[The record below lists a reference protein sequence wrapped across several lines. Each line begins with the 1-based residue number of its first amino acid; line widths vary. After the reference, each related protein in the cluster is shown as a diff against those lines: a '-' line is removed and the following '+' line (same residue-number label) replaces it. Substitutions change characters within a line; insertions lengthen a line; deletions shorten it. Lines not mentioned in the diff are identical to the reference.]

1 MQPKTLITSAQA
13 ASVPVTSSPAA
24 NVHITSHWKDAAA
37 VERYRTGV
45 SLHSH
50 TSCSEESLKFVH
62 MFLDM
67 LPAAGHIMRR
77 YERVC
82 RQKHGLTL
90 DFARAFWRPP
100 MLPKMAFDLEA
111 RQIRRLGLDPL
122 VSITDHDTIEAPM
135 LLRTVPSARHIPVS
149 VEWSAPFGDT
159 ELHLGIHNLPSADGS
174 EWMRRFAHYTAAA
187 EAARDCEDEFGAR
200 VEAMDARLIDMV
212 RELHAT
218 PGVLVIFNH
227 PVWDLHKVGETVHRR
242 EIVRFIAA
250 AGNAIHALELNG
262 LRHARENREVMRLA
276 RDTGHLM
283 ISGGDRHGLEPNA
296 NINLTQARSFR
307 DFVDEIRIERRSH
320 VLFMEQY
327 AKPWEGRILQSTLN
341 AVTDFPDFIEGWQR
355 WDERAFHPD
364 AQGNLRPLSELWATG
379 RAPWPLRFAI
389 QTVKLGRSEMLRR
402 GLSAAIRVS
411 DSMPLEM
418 ELQ

>member
-1 MQPKTLITSAQA
+1 MQPKT
-13 ASVPVTSSPAA
+13 
-24 NVHITSHWKDAAA
+24 HITSRWKDPAA

-62 MFLDM
+62 MFVEM
-67 LPAAGHIMRR
+67 LPAAGIVLRR
-77 YERVC
+77 YERAC
-82 RQKHGLTL
+82 REDHGLAL
-90 DFARAFWRPP
+90 DFERAFWRPP
-100 MLPKMAFDLEA
+100 TLPKMAFELEA
-111 RQIRRLGLDPL
+111 GQIQQAGLEAL

-159 ELHLGIHNLPSADGS
+159 EFHLGIHNLPSAEGP
-174 EWMRRFAHYTAAA
+174 EWMRRFAAYTAEAL
-187 EAARDCEDEFGAR
+187 AARCFEEEFGAK
-200 VEAMDARLIDMV
+200 VEAADAKLLGIV
-212 RELHAT
+212 RELDAT
-218 PGVLVIFNH
+218 PGVLVVFNH
-227 PVWDLHKVGETVHRR
+227 PVWDLHKMGEAVHRR
-242 EIVRFIAA
+242 EVVRFIAA
-250 AGNAIHALELNG
+250 IGRAIHALELNG
-262 LRHARENREVMRLA
+262 LRHAKENREVMRLA
-276 RDTGHLM
+276 RETGHLL

-296 NINLTQARSFR
+296 NLNLTNARSFR
-307 DFVDEIRIERRSH
+307 EFVDEVRIERQSH

-341 AVTDFPDFIEGWQR
+341 AVMDFPEFIEGWQR

-364 AQGNLRPLSELWATG
+364 QQGNMRPLRELWGDG
-379 RAPWPLRFAI
+379 RAPLPLRMAI
-389 QTVKLGRSEMLRR
+389 EVVKLGRSEVFRN
-402 GLSAAIRVS
+402 GLSAALRVS

>member
-1 MQPKTLITSAQA
+1 MQPKTQITSR
-13 ASVPVTSSPAA
+13 
-24 NVHITSHWKDAAA
+24 WKDSAA

-62 MFLDM
+62 MFVEM
-67 LPAAGHIMRR
+67 LPSAGIVLRR
-77 YERVC
+77 YERAA
-82 RQKHGLTL
+82 KEKYGLTL
-90 DFARAFWRPP
+90 DFERAFWRPP
-100 MLPKMAFDLEA
+100 MLPKMAFELEA
-111 RQIRRLGLDPL
+111 GQIRGMGLDPL

-159 ELHLGIHNLPSADGS
+159 EFHLGIHNLPSADGP
-174 EWMRRFAHYTAAA
+174 EWMRRFAEFTA
-187 EAARDCEDEFGAR
+187 EALAARECEEEFGAR
-200 VEAMDARLIDMV
+200 VGAMDAKLIAMV
-212 RELHAT
+212 RELDAT
-218 PGVLVIFNH
+218 PGVLVVFNH
-227 PVWDLHKVGETVHRR
+227 PVWDLHKVGEAVHRR
-242 EIVRFIAA
+242 EVVRFIAA
-250 AGNAIHALELNG
+250 MGAAIHALELNG
-262 LRHARENREVMRLA
+262 LRHAKENREVMRLA
-276 RDTGHLM
+276 RDTGHIL

-296 NINLTQARSFR
+296 NVNLTNARSFR
-307 DFVDEIRIERRSH
+307 EFVDEVRIERQSH
-320 VLFMEQY
+320 VLFMDQY

-364 AQGNLRPLSELWATG
+364 QQGNLRPLSELWARE
-379 RAPWPLRFAI
+379 RAPWPLRMAI
-389 QTVKLGRSEMLRR
+389 EVVRLGRSEFFRN
-402 GLSAAIRVS
+402 GLSAALRVS

>member
-1 MQPKTLITSAQA
+1 MQPKTQITSR
-13 ASVPVTSSPAA
+13 
-24 NVHITSHWKDAAA
+24 WKDVVDHSSRRA

-62 MFLDM
+62 MFLAM
-67 LPAAGHIMRR
+67 LPGTGHVMRR
-77 YERVC
+77 YERAC
-82 RQKHGLTL
+82 EQKYGLRL

-100 MLPKMAFDLEA
+100 MLPKMAFELEA
-111 RQIRRLGLDPL
+111 GQIRGLGLEPL

-159 ELHLGIHNLPSADGS
+159 ELHLGIHNLPSADGP
-174 EWMRRFAHYTAAA
+174 EWRRRFVEYTAEA
-187 EAARDCEDEFGAR
+187 EAARGCPPHRGQEPIGAR
-200 VEAMDARLIDMV
+200 VEAMDARLIAMV
-212 RELHAT
+212 RELNAT

-227 PVWDLHKVGETVHRR
+227 PIWDLHKIGETTHRR
-242 EIVRFIAA
+242 AVVRFIAA
-250 AGNAIHALELNG
+250 AGEAVHALELNG
-262 LRHARENREVMRLA
+262 LRHTKENREVMRLA
-276 RDTGHLM
+276 RETGHLM

-296 NINLTQARSFR
+296 NVNLTNARSFR
-307 DFVDEIRIERRSH
+307 EFADEIRIERQSH

-341 AVTDFPDFIEGWQR
+341 AVTDFPEFIEGWQR

-379 RAPWPLRFAI
+379 RAPWPLRFGI
-389 QTVKLGRSEMLRR
+389 ELVKLGRSEVLRN

-418 ELQ
+418 ELR